1 MSVKGYKV
9 FNSDWTCR
17 GKQYSCPGT
26 FEEFVSPS
34 VCNVG
39 MHFCK
44 NAADCFRYY
53 DFDPNNHVTEV
64 IAHGTVAEDEYKCA
78 TNKLEIVREIPWA
91 EVLEIVNTGK
101 ACTGRCNSGDQNSG
115 NWNSGNRNSGNWNSG
130 NGNSGNWNSGDRNS
144 GNWNSGDRNSGDQNS
159 GNWNSGNW
167 NSGNRNSGNRNSGDW
182 NATSFSNGCFN
193 TVSPKIYMFNKP
205 TDWTFE
211 RWFNC
216 RARRLLNDID
226 DCQLEYV
233 YLSAMT
239 DEEKAA
245 HPEAET
251 TGGYLKERTTADNAW
266 KWWAGL
272 SAADRNVILSLPN
285 FDAAIFRE
293 ITGIDVSKD

>member
-130 NGNSGNWNSGDRNS
+130 NRNS
-144 GNWNSGDRNSGDQNS
+144 GNRNSGD
-159 GNWNSGNW
+159 W

>member
-53 DFDPNNHVTEV
+53 DFDPNNHVAEV
-64 IAHGTVAEDEYKCA
+64 IAHGTVAEDGNKCA

-101 ACTGRCNSGDQNSG
+101 ACTGRCNSGD
-115 NWNSGNRNSGNWNSG
+115 
-130 NGNSGNWNSGDRNS
+130 WNSGDRNS
-144 GNWNSGDRNSGDQNS
+144 GNWNSGDWNSGDRNS

-167 NSGNRNSGNRNSGDW
+167 NSGNWNSGDWNSGDWNSGDW
-182 NATSFSNGCFN
+182 NAASFSNGCFN
-193 TVSPKIYMFNKP
+193 TASTKIYMFNKP
-205 TDWTFE
+205 TDWTLGH
-211 RWFNC
+211 WLNC
-216 RARRLLNDID
+216 HARYLLNQIE
-226 DCQLEYV
+226 DCPLEYV
-233 YLSAMT
+233 YLSNMT

-251 TGGYLKERTTADNAW
+251 TRGYLKERTTADNAR

-272 SAADRNVILSLPN
+272 SADDRNVILSLPN
-285 FDAAIFRE
+285 FDAEIFKE

>member
-53 DFDPNNHVTEV
+53 DFDPNNHVAEV
-64 IAHGTVAEDEYKCA
+64 IAHGTVAEDENKCA
-78 TNKLEIVREIPWA
+78 TNKLEIAREIPLA

-101 ACTGRCNSGDQNSG
+101 ACTGRCNSG
-115 NWNSGNRNSGNWNSG
+115 
-130 NGNSGNWNSGDRNS
+130 NWNSGDRNS
-144 GNWNSGDRNSGDQNS
+144 GNCNS
-159 GNWNSGNW
+159 GNC
-167 NSGNRNSGNRNSGDW
+167 NSGDW

-211 RWFNC
+211 QWFNC
-216 RARRLLNDID
+216 RSRRLLNGID
-226 DCQLEYV
+226 DCPLEYV
-233 YLSAMT
+233 YLSDMT

-251 TGGYLKERTTADNAW
+251 TGGYLKERTTADNAR

-272 SAADRNVILSLPN
+272 SADNRKIILSLPN
-285 FDAAIFRE
+285 FDAAIFKE

>member
-1 MSVKGYKV
+1 MNGKYYGRLEVRYHKKEAARLEHIKNKRKRSKTMVKGYKV
-9 FNSDWTCR
+9 FNPDWTCK
-17 GKQYSCPGT
+17 GKQYTCPGT
-26 FEEFVSPS
+26 FEEDVNPS

-115 NWNSGNRNSGNWNSG
+115 NWNSGNRNSGN
-130 NGNSGNWNSGDRNS
+130 
-144 GNWNSGDRNSGDQNS
+144 QNS
-159 GNWNSGNW
+159 GNQ
-167 NSGNRNSGNRNSGDW
+167 NSGNR

-285 FDAAIFRE
+285 FDAAIFKE
-293 ITGIDVSKD
+293 ITGIGVDAE

>member
-53 DFDPNNHVTEV
+53 DFDPNNHVAEV

-101 ACTGRCNSGDQNSG
+101 ACTGR
-115 NWNSGNRNSGNWNSG
+115 
-130 NGNSGNWNSGDRNS
+130 WNSGD
-144 GNWNSGDRNSGDQNS
+144 
-159 GNWNSGNW
+159 WNSGNW
-167 NSGNRNSGNRNSGDW
+167 NSGNRNSGDW